1 MFAWIFGS
9 HDKAPILLK
18 FRSSKTF
25 IIVTVASA
33 VFTDIFAYGI
43 VVPVFPFALTERAN
57 IDPSD
62 VQTWVSIFLAVYGG
76 ALLVAAPI
84 CGWLADRMGSRQLTF
99 MLGLL
104 VLGGSTAML
113 CAGSSIGIYIGGRI
127 LQGFSAAV
135 VWVVGLALLVDTV
148 GPDEIGTAMGYV
160 GLSMSLAIL
169 LAPLLGGI
177 VFASAGYYSVYAMAF
192 GLIILDVLLRFA
204 MIEQKVARK
213 WMPEIGLK
221 QSPTLEREHS
231 SGVELEKSAV
241 FGKEI
246 RQDHDQ
252 VLSAMPEALNAEVK
266 RQPSHAPEAA
276 IAVKTPAPLRN
287 LIKRLPPV
295 IFLFSSRR
303 VLSVLWACV
312 MQSTLMT
319 AFDSILPLFVKTT
332 FAWNSTGAGLIFLP
346 IVTASFIGPVIGRL
360 SDKYGPRWFATAGFV
375 LSCPFLILLRLVD
388 HNTLNQ
394 KVLLCALLAL
404 VGCGLTLALTPIMAE
419 ISYAVDA
426 KAKRHPPGFFG
437 KNGAYA
443 QAYALFNMA
452 WAAGAMIGPLLAGL
466 VQNSHGWPTA
476 TLILGCVSIFTA
488 IPTAIWT
495 GGSMFKVRSD
505 GVAMQNQQSSQ
516 TRRGDDS
523 ALCTP

>member
-1 MFAWIFGS
+1 MFVWLFGS
-9 HDKAPILLK
+9 DDKPPIFLR

-25 IIVTVASA
+25 IIITVASA

-57 IDPSD
+57 VHPDD
-62 VQTWVSIFLAVYGG
+62 VQTWVSIFLAVYGA
-76 ALLVAAPI
+76 ALLLASPV
-84 CGWLADRMGSRQLTF
+84 CGWMADRMGSRQLTF

-113 CAGSSIGIYIGGRI
+113 CAGNSIGVYIGGRI
-127 LQGFSAAV
+127 LQGVSAAV

-192 GLIILDVLLRFA
+192 GLIILDVVLRFA

-213 WMPEIGLK
+213 WIPELGLK
-221 QSPTLEREHS
+221 QTSTSDKRASQEGDLARS
-231 SGVELEKSAV
+231 TDLDGVQNAGVDLVYSEKA
-241 FGKEI
+241 
-246 RQDHDQ
+246 
-252 VLSAMPEALNAEVK
+252 AMDGVDVE
-266 RQPSHAPEAA
+266 RQPSNAAEAA
-276 IAVKTPAPLRN
+276 IPESAPAPLRSFV
-287 LIKRLPPV
+287 KRLPPV
-295 IFLFSSRR
+295 VFLFSSRR
-303 VLSVLWACV
+303 VLNALWACV
-312 MQSTLMT
+312 MQSTLLT
-319 AFDSILPLFVKTT
+319 SFDSILPLFVKAT
-332 FAWNSTGAGLIFLP
+332 FKWNSTGAGLIFLP
-346 IVTASFIGPVIGRL
+346 IVMASFIGPLIGRL

-375 LSCPFLILLRLVD
+375 LACPFLILLRLVE
-388 HNTLNQ
+388 HNNIGQ

-404 VGCGLTLALTPIMAE
+404 VGLGLTLALTPIMAE

-443 QAYALFNMA
+443 QAYGLFNMA

-466 VQNSHGWPTA
+466 VQESHGWPTA

-488 IPTAIWT
+488 LPTAIWT
-495 GGSMFKVRSD
+495 GGSIFKLRKARKEEQGRRSPARQD
-505 GVAMQNQQSSQ
+505 E
-516 TRRGDDS
+516 
-523 ALCTP
+523 